1 VHRTGGARWRRR
13 ALVIALVVVTA
24 ALQMLG
30 LLLVLTPGTA
40 DAADRAA
47 AQIAEHPGDT
57 ALTTVPTR
65 LSAAVLATEDHR
77 FYDHLGLDPIAL
89 GREGFAVIQGRD
101 VGGATIE
108 AQLAKLLYLNG
119 RDDVSAKFEEA
130 GLALKLNRNYSKD
143 QILLMYLNV
152 AYFGHGFYGAQA
164 ASVGYFQVAPS
175 ELDWNQAA
183 LLAGL
188 LQAPGA
194 YDPIAHPQEALA
206 RRHHVLDR
214 LVATGALTQTEVAPL
229 DQQGLELAITR

>member
-1 VHRTGGARWRRR
+1 VV
-13 ALVIALVVVTA
+13 ALAVVIA
-24 ALQMLG
+24 ALQMFD
-30 LLLVLTPGTA
+30 LLLVLTPGAA

-47 AQIAEHPGDT
+47 AQIAEHPGDI
-57 ALTTVPTR
+57 ALTTVPAR

-77 FYDHLGLDPIAL
+77 FYEHQGLDPIAL
-89 GREGFAVIQGRD
+89 GREGFAVIQGND

-108 AQLAKLLYLNG
+108 AQLAKLLYVNG
-119 RDDVSAKFEEA
+119 RDDAGAKFVEA
-130 GLALKLNRNYSKD
+130 GLAIKLDRSYSKNE
-143 QILLMYLNV
+143 ILLMYLNV

-164 ASVGYFQVAPS
+164 ASVGYFHVAAS
-175 ELDWNQAA
+175 DLDWNQAA

-214 LVATGALTQTEVAPL
+214 LVATGALTQAEATPL
-229 DQQGLELAITR
+229 DQQGLELAITQ